1 MVYVMLLPALTSGA
15 ALGLVFGV
23 VVWEKISV
31 LRERLAAR
39 PVVALAAPVERMRV
53 ASAVWSS

>member
-1 MVYVMLLPALTSGA
+1 MVYVMLLPAVTSGA
-15 ALGLVFGV
+15 ALGVVFGV
-23 VVWEKISV
+23 VVWEKVAV

-39 PVVALAAPVERMRV
+39 PVAAVAAPVETMRV